1 MSDGGGVL
9 DGNSS
14 ARKRGG
20 ENLPHGEDGGI
31 GDWGTHAGGY
41 STLREDGE

>member
-1 MSDGGGVL
+1 ML

-14 ARKRGG
+14 ARKRWE
-20 ENLPHGEDGGI
+20 ENLPHGEDGVI

-41 STLREDGE
+41 SVLRGDGE